1 MHPGEE
7 HPLGADAV
15 GTRATA
21 PSPELVEGRPGEAD
35 RAEHRE
41 QPARRATRRP
51 VMALAWTAGGAGLFV
66 LFLRVSL
73 TMRVS
78 SDAANNALQAWDLAH
93 GHLLLH
99 GWLIGDATYWTFD
112 LPLIALVEVVFG
124 LHTISVHVA
133 LALIY
138 LIVAVCAVAIAV
150 TGASDTAARL
160 SRAAIVIAVLAAP
173 SLVVSDRWVTLG
185 LPDHT
190 GTTVFLLVS
199 CLLVDRAASRRFTAP
214 LLCVILCAGQIAD
227 VTVRYVTVPAIC
239 VVAAYQI
246 LAARKIRTG
255 DTAILLAGIA
265 SLPLA
270 TVVRALMRHFGSYLM
285 VAPKTTIA
293 PVSLWSHNARLA
305 WVSLRELFG
314 SHASPGY
321 PPAGAWAVFGSACLV
336 AVAVGFVTAVL
347 RWPRARR
354 AEQVLVVAII
364 ADIGVYVLSTLP
376 APNTPHDLVA
386 VLPAGAVLAARALV
400 PARLAGRL
408 PRLASAGV
416 AALTACAALLPLS
429 LIAAQPPTTAFSDAN
444 QQVADWLTAHRLS
457 YGLSGYWT
465 GPAITLQDSN
475 GVQIRVISITGG
487 AARPY
492 AWENDLLWYDPHRYY
507 ANFVV
512 LQGNDPGTVPAVERV
527 FGRPALTH
535 GIGAKEILVYHKNLL
550 AEVRRP
556 ISKPVS

>member
-1 MHPGEE
+1 M
-7 HPLGADAV
+7 D
-15 GTRATA
+15 R
-21 PSPELVEGRPGEAD
+21 GR
-35 RAEHRE
+35 
-41 QPARRATRRP
+41 
-51 VMALAWTAGGAGLFV
+51 AGLFV

-73 TMRVS
+73 TMGVS
-78 SDAANNALQAWDLAH
+78 SDAANNALQAWDMAH

-112 LPLIALVEVVFG
+112 LPLMALVEVVFG

-138 LIVAVCAVAIAV
+138 LIVAICAVAIAV

-160 SRAAIVIAVLAAP
+160 SRAAIVVAVLAAP
-173 SLVVSDRWVTLG
+173 SLLFSDRWVTLA

-239 VVAAYQI
+239 VMAAYQI

-285 VAPKTTIA
+285 VSPKVKIA
-293 PVSLWSHNARLA
+293 PVSLWSHNAKLA

-314 SHASPGY
+314 AHAAPGY
-321 PPAGAWAVFGSACLV
+321 PPAGAWAIFGSACLV

-354 AEQVLVVAII
+354 AEQVLTVAII
-364 ADIGVYVLSTLP
+364 ANIGVYVLSTLP
-376 APNTPHDLVA
+376 APNTPHDLVG
-386 VLPAGAVLAARALV
+386 VLPAGAILAARALV
-400 PARLAGRL
+400 PARLAGRF
-408 PRLASAGV
+408 PA
-416 AALTACAALLPLS
+416 
-429 LIAAQPPTTAFSDAN
+429 
-444 QQVADWLTAHRLS
+444 
-457 YGLSGYWT
+457 GLSRSGRPDGVRRAAAAVT
-465 GPAITLQDSN
+465 DSGPAVDD
-475 GVQIRVISITGG
+475 RVPRRQPAGRGLADG
-487 AARPY
+487 ARAELR
-492 AWENDLLWYDPHRYY
+492 AQRLLDRTRDHPAGQQRGADPHDQHHRR
-507 ANFVV
+507 
-512 LQGNDPGTVPAVERV
+512 GSPPARVGER
-527 FGRPALTH
+527 PS
-535 GIGAKEILVYHKNLL
+535 LV
-550 AEVRRP
+550 
-556 ISKPVS
+556 

>member
-7 HPLGADAV
+7 HPLGADAA
-15 GTRATA
+15 GIRATA
-21 PSPELVEGRPGEAD
+21 PSPEPVEGWPGEAD
-35 RAEHRE
+35 RAEQGE
-41 QPARRATRRP
+41 QPAGRATRRP
-51 VMALAWTAGGAGLFV
+51 VMALAWIAGGAGLFV

-73 TMRVS
+73 TLGVS
-78 SDAANNALQAWDLAH
+78 SDAANNALQAWDMAH

-112 LPLIALVEVVFG
+112 LPVMALVEVVFG

-138 LIVAVCAVAIAV
+138 LIVTVCAVAIAV
-150 TGASDTAARL
+150 TGASDTTARL
-160 SRAAIVIAVLAAP
+160 SRAAIVVAVLAAP
-173 SLVVSDRWVTLG
+173 SLLFSDRWVTLG

-239 VVAAYQI
+239 VMAAYQM

-255 DTAILLAGIA
+255 DTAILLAGIV

-285 VAPKTTIA
+285 VSPKVKIA

-314 SHASPGY
+314 SHNAPGY
-321 PPAGAWAVFGSACLV
+321 PPAGAWAVFGFACL

-354 AEQVLVVAII
+354 AEQVLTVAII
-364 ADIGVYVLSTLP
+364 ANIGVYVLSTLP
-376 APNTPHDLVA
+376 APNTPHDLVG
-386 VLPAGAVLAARALV
+386 VLPAGAILAARALV

-416 AALTACAALLPLS
+416 AALMACAALLPLS
-429 LIAAQPPTTAFSDAN
+429 LIAAKPPMIAFPDAN
-444 QQVADWLTAHRLS
+444 QQVADWLTAHGLS

-475 GVQIRVISITGG
+475 GVRIRMISITGG
-487 AARPY
+487 AARPR

-512 LQGNDPGTVPAVERV
+512 LQGGDPGTVPGVERV

-535 GIGAKEILVYHKNLL
+535 SVGAKEILVYHKNLL
-550 AEVRRP
+550 AEVRP
-556 ISKPVS
+556 AISNPVS

>member
-1 MHPGEE
+1 MHPGEQ
-7 HPLGADAV
+7 HPLGADAA

-21 PSPELVEGRPGEAD
+21 PSPELVEGWPGEAD

-41 QPARRATRRP
+41 QPARRAIRRP
-51 VMALAWTAGGAGLFV
+51 LMALAWIVGGAGLFV

-73 TMRVS
+73 MMGVS

-112 LPLIALVEVVFG
+112 LPVMALVEVVLG

-160 SRAAIVIAVLAAP
+160 SRAAIVVAILAAP
-173 SLVVSDRWVTLG
+173 SLLAADRWVTLG

-190 GTTVFLLVS
+190 GTIVFLLVS
-199 CLLVDRAASRRFTAP
+199 CLLVDRAPSRRFTAP

-239 VVAAYQI
+239 VMAAYQI

-285 VAPKTTIA
+285 VSPKTTIA
-293 PVSLWSHNARLA
+293 PVSLWSHNAKLA
-305 WVSLRELFG
+305 WASLRELFG
-314 SHASPGY
+314 SQVSPGW
-321 PPAGAWAVFGSACLV
+321 PPAGAWAIFGSACLA
-336 AVAVGFVTAVL
+336 AVAIGFVTAVL

-354 AEQVLVVAII
+354 AEQVLTVAII
-364 ADIGVYVLSTLP
+364 ANIGVYVLSTLP
-376 APNTPHDLVA
+376 GPNTPHDLVG
-386 VLPAGAVLAARALV
+386 VLPAGAILAARALV

-408 PRLASAGV
+408 PRLAAAGV
-416 AALTACAALLPLS
+416 AALTVCAALLPLS
-429 LIAAQPPTTAFSDAN
+429 LIAAKPSATAFSNAN
-444 QQVADWLTAHRLS
+444 QQVADWLTAHGLS

-465 GPAITLQDSN
+465 GPAITLQDSD
-475 GVQIRVISITGG
+475 GVQIRTIIPTGG

-492 AWENDLLWYDPHRYY
+492 PWETNLLWFDPHHYY
-507 ANFVV
+507 ANFVI
-512 LQGNDPGTVPAVERV
+512 LQGGDGGTVPTIERI
-527 FGRPALTH
+527 FGRPAYTH
-535 GIGAKEILVYHKNLL
+535 TIGAAEILVYRKNLL
-550 AEVRRP
+550 TEVRRA
-556 ISKPVS
+556 ILKQVS

>member
-1 MHPGEE
+1 MHPGEQY
-7 HPLGADAV
+7 PLGAGAAD
-15 GTRATA
+15 TRATA
-21 PSPELVEGRPGEAD
+21 PSPELVESRPGGAD
-35 RAEHRE
+35 QAGHRE
-41 QPARRATRRP
+41 QPARRAIRRP

-66 LFLRVSL
+66 LFLRVSQ
-73 TMRVS
+73 TMGVS
-78 SDAANNALQAWDLAH
+78 SDAANNALQAWDMAH

-112 LPLIALVEVVFG
+112 LPVIALVEVVFG

-138 LIVAVCAVAIAV
+138 LIVAICAVAIAV

-160 SRAAIVIAVLAAP
+160 SRAAVVVAVLAAP
-173 SLVVSDRWVTLG
+173 SLVASDRWVTLA

-199 CLLVDRAASRRFTAP
+199 CLLVDRASGRRFTAP

-255 DTAILLAGIA
+255 DAAILLAGIA

-285 VAPKTTIA
+285 VSPKTKIA
-293 PVSLWSHNARLA
+293 PVSLWSHNAKLA

-314 SHASPGY
+314 SHASPGG

-354 AEQVLVVAII
+354 AEQVLAIAII
-364 ADIGVYVLSTLP
+364 ANIGGYVVSTLP
-376 APNTPHDLVA
+376 GPNTPHDLVG
-386 VLPAGAVLAARALV
+386 VLPAGAILAARALV

-429 LIAAQPPTTAFSDAN
+429 LIAAQPPATAFSDAN
-444 QQVADWLTAHRLS
+444 QQVADWLTADGLS
-457 YGLSGYWT
+457 YGFSGYWT
-465 GPAITLQDSN
+465 ASAITLQDSN
-475 GVQIRVISITGG
+475 GVQIRTISVTGG
-487 AARPY
+487 VARPY
-492 AWENDLLWYDPHRYY
+492 AWETDLLWYDPHRHY

-512 LQGNDPGTVPAVERV
+512 IQGNDPGTVPGVERV

-535 GIGAKEILVYHKNLL
+535 RIGAKEILVYHKNLL

-556 ISKPVS
+556 IPKPVS